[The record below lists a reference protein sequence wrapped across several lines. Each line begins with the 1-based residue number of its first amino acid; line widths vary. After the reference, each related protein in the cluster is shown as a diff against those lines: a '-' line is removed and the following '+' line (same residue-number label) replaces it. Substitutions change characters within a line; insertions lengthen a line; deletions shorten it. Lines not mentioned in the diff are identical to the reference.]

1 MGKIR
6 ALFLEANPFITTPL
20 GLDESVRTIRTE
32 LQHLRNLV
40 FDSGWAASIDDLKSE
55 LEFYPSDIVHFTGQ
69 TDEGIFLPRKLGEL
83 NPLSDGALA
92 LRFSRFSPRTRLVI
106 LDGCYTPEQAKA
118 LAEVVDC
125 VIGVNN
131 SSDAKSNL
139 WFAMDLYTHI
149 SMGCS
154 IQEAFDRCKL
164 SLSPSTSINL
174 LGKKSSVVLLPHD
187 PKLIVSTTSNR
198 EMESSAR
205 IGIDLERDIP
215 TVWLSHTSFKQ
226 RKVVICY
233 YKSVDDEK
241 WLQRLQAHLAPLEC
255 EGITEPW
262 GITKDPVDAQSEQ
275 ELQITVETAR
285 VVILLVSAEFLASG
299 SITNNQ
305 LPTLLLKAQAEG
317 TTIIPLIIAPC
328 SFKRSKLKD
337 FPPFKSNSSLA
348 KMTKI
353 AAEETLVKLVDDLS
367 EKLEEH
373 YS

>member
-6 ALFLEANPFITTPL
+6 TLFLEANPFTTTQP
-20 GLDESVRTIRTE
+20 GLDESVCTIRNE

-55 LEFYPSDIVHFTGQ
+55 LEFYPSDIVHFIGL

-106 LDGCYTPEQAKA
+106 LDGCYTSEQAKA

-125 VIGVNN
+125 VIGI
-131 SSDAKSNL
+131 SDSTDAYRNL
-139 WFAMDLYTHI
+139 WFTMDLYSHI
-149 SMGCS
+149 SKGAS
-154 IQEAFDRCKL
+154 IQEAFDRSKL
-164 SLSPSTSINL
+164 SMPSSTSVKL
-174 LGKKSSVVLLPHD
+174 LGKKSTVVLLPHD
-187 PKLIVSTTSNR
+187 PRVNMSTTYNSDL
-198 EMESSAR
+198 ESSAR

-215 TVWLSHTSFKQ
+215 TVWLSQTSCKQ
-226 RKVVICY
+226 RRVFICY
-233 YKSVDDEK
+233 YKSVEDEK
-241 WLQRLQAHLAPLEC
+241 WLQRLQAHLTPLEC

-262 GITKDPVDAQSEQ
+262 GITKEPVDAELEQ
-275 ELQITVETAR
+275 DLQTAIETAR

-299 SITNNQ
+299 SIMNNQ
-305 LPTLLLKAQAEG
+305 LPTLLLHAQSGG
-317 TTIIPLIIAPC
+317 TTIIPLIITPC

-337 FPPFKSNSSLA
+337 FPPFKPNRSLA
-348 KMTKI
+348 KMSKI

-367 EKLEEH
+367 EKL
-373 YS
+373 